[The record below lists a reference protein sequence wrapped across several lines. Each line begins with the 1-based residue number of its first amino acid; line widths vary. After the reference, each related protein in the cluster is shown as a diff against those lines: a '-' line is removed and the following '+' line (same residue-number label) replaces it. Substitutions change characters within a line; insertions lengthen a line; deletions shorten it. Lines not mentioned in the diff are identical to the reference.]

1 MGTNY
6 NPKTITDGLVLAFD
20 AANVKSYPRSGTDW
34 RNILSST
41 VATMVGTPTFTNQF
55 AGYFAMN
62 AVFGGTNSFTLPN
75 DLTTATADFT
85 VIHLGRYRTYT
96 GTSRP
101 RVFTVKLSTT
111 TIEVG
116 YLDTGSGGS
125 QYIRVNNP
133 VGNSTFISKGDVA
146 ITDNVW
152 QMHSVVVQGVTATFY
167 LNDALLVTSAS
178 GVPNLTGST
187 SSIGGSSAATS
198 ATVGDIAFVLYYNKA
213 LSAAEIR
220 QNFNA
225 FRGRFGL

>member
-1 MGTNY
+1 MGLNHSPKIVTN
-6 NPKTITDGLVLAFD
+6 GLILAFD
-20 AANVKSYPRSGTDW
+20 AANIKSYPGSGTNWQD
-34 RNILSST
+34 ILSST

-62 AVFGGTNSFTLPN
+62 SAFGGTNSFTLPN
-75 DLTTATADFT
+75 DFTTATADFT

-101 RVFTVKLSTT
+101 RVFTGKLSTT

-152 QMHSVVVQGVTATFY
+152 QMHSAVVQGVTASFY
-167 LNDALLVTSAS
+167 LNKNLLTTSAS
-178 GVPNLTGST
+178 TVPNLTGST
-187 SSIGGSSAATS
+187 ASIGGSSAATS

-213 LSAAEIR
+213 LTATEIS

-225 FRGRFGL
+225 FRGRFNI